1 MCVILLCIVA
11 IICPP
16 IAVLFD
22 QGCTTQFWINV
33 ILTFLIWIPG
43 VIHAFWVI
51 LCRVGDHRYHEYTR
65 GR

>member
-1 MCVILLCIVA
+1 MCLIFTTIKA
-11 IICPP
+11 GEP

-33 ILTFLIWIPG
+33 ILTFLVWIPG

-51 LCRVGDHRYHEYTR
+51 LIFMNIYVAYTSL
-65 GR
+65 